1 MIQMIVSD
9 GNQGLRYR
17 YGTSVAIDRRGRA

>member
-1 MIQMIVSD
+1 MIVTD
-9 GNQGLRYR
+9 GDEGLRYR